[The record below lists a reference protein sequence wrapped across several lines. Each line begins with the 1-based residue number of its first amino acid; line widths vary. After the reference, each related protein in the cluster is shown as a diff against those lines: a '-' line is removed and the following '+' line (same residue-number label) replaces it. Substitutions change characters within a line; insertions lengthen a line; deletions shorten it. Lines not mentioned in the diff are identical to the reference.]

1 MKILSLIKK
10 TSNKVQILLLTILLT
25 ILVYYDVNF
34 TKNRLKV
41 SPSNDDDQP
50 SNSFDQWND
59 ITVNKFKQKLDSFS
73 SLQDDIVREDI
84 AKLNSEE
91 SHGNIQGFNDLK
103 TESKNDVYVA
113 TIESMLGSKFTPV
126 DQIKS
131 QTESDINLGFIMI
144 NLNKTQGH
152 DIDSK
157 FRKMVRRTF
166 FTMLQHWESSPLNL
180 VIVSDELSIPSVA
193 RLLAHI
199 LMREASLRYV
209 ECRM

>member
-1 MKILSLIKK
+1 MLS
-10 TSNKVQILLLTILLT
+10 
-25 ILVYYDVNF
+25 
-34 TKNRLKV
+34 
-41 SPSNDDDQP
+41 
-50 SNSFDQWND
+50 
-59 ITVNKFKQKLDSFS
+59 
-73 SLQDDIVREDI
+73 
-84 AKLNSEE
+84 
-91 SHGNIQGFNDLK
+91 
-103 TESKNDVYVA
+103 
-113 TIESMLGSKFTPV
+113 SKFTPV

-131 QTESDINLGFIMI
+131 QTEADINLGFIMI

-180 VIVSDELSIPSVA
+180 IIVSDELSIPSVA